1 MIPIYVIVWLKINN
15 AHGKGLKAFSMR
27 IFLPSA
33 HKHLAAASWNNK
45 LSPADGINC
54 NTSSKKGAGPF

>member
-27 IFLPSA
+27 IFMPLHGAINSA
-33 HKHLAAASWNNK
+33 QLTA
-45 LSPADGINC
+45 LS